1 MITSNVYTRAAS
13 VGSDGEDHA
22 SETEDVDM
30 YNATFWVFANI
41 SGMITLLPDGTI
53 HSINHNFALMLFGY
67 SEEDLVG
74 KVREKIH
81 GNLTFRDRF

>member
-1 MITSNVYTRAAS
+1 MITSNFYTRAAS

-22 SETEDVDM
+22 SEADDVDL
-30 YNATFWVFANI
+30 YNATVWVFANI

-74 KVREKIH
+74 KVREQVH
-81 GNLTFRDRF
+81 